1 MGASGGGQA
10 AQLPRAL
17 GVCLESA
24 RGPASGICFR
34 DTVCAWPCLTPGEVE
49 KATSGKSVRVW
60 LTQPSEAVGS
70 ILGSHGLLG
79 NIHLLLRWPG

>member
-10 AQLPRAL
+10 AQLPLAL

-24 RGPASGICFR
+24 RGPASGICLR
-34 DTVCAWPCLTPGEVE
+34 DTGALCLTPGKVE
-49 KATSGKSVRVW
+49 KATSGKNVRVW

-70 ILGSHGLLG
+70 ILRSHGLQG
-79 NIHLLLRWPG
+79 NVHLLLRWPR